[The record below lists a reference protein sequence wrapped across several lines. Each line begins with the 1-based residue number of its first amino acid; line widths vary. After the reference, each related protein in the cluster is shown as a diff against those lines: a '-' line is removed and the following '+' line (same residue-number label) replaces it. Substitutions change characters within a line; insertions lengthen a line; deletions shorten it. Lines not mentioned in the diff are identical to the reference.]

1 MAGNNAGFNS
11 GQFRDAIRFV
21 YDMAAPPSGD
31 EQATFYGP
39 STLVYTGS
47 VDDDEVPFNPETTV
61 VRQPAEGVK
70 VPCGIEYRDAEG
82 EPLPFG
88 TVTASRLIIT
98 LLDQDYARIKG
109 CQYVV
114 VGGEK
119 YLYRRTQP
127 PSGLFDVG
135 LFTMHFTA
143 ENEL

>member
-1 MAGNNAGFNS
+1 MAGGNAGFNS
-11 GQFRDAIRFV
+11 AGFREAIRFV
-21 YDMAAPPSGD
+21 YDMAAPPSSE

-39 STLVYTGS
+39 ATLVYTGS

-82 EPLPFG
+82 QPVPFG
-88 TVTASRLIIT
+88 THTASRLVVT
-98 LLDQDYARIKG
+98 LLDQDYARIRG
-109 CQYVV
+109 CAYVV

-127 PSGLFDVG
+127 PTGLFDVG
-135 LFTMHFTA
+135 LYTLHFTA